1 MHCIL
6 YKKPYDKN
14 VSKTSTSHYQPEGSK
29 DKLIS
34 SKTTTEGAAKIA
46 SDLISASEGDD
57 PGTLIDIKIT
67 NPLKK
72 IYELINEIKKKQS
85 TTLSLKL
92 TIPLVA
98 LPIFLFV
105 AFQLGKDQ
113 ALCEQY
119 FTSRIGIVKTLD
131 VEEAVE
137 TGGLLSKLKIKSPTT
152 VYEHVQRTILIDSV
166 GSIITILNQ
175 KQVDISKYE
184 NTKVVITGTY
194 SSCTDVITL
203 VSKDNITPL

>member
-1 MHCIL
+1 M
-6 YKKPYDKN
+6 
-14 VSKTSTSHYQPEGSK
+14 SKTSTSHYQPEGSK

-152 VYEHVQRTILIDSV
+152 IYEHVQRTILIDSV

>member
-1 MHCIL
+1 M
-6 YKKPYDKN
+6 
-14 VSKTSTSHYQPEGSK
+14 SKTSTRHYPPSGSK

-46 SDLISASEGDD
+46 SDLINASEGDD

-72 IYELINEIKKKQS
+72 LYELINEIKKKQS

-92 TIPLVA
+92 TIPLIA
-98 LPIFLFV
+98 LPIFLFA
-105 AFQLGKDQ
+105 AFQLGRDQ

-119 FTSRIGIVKTLD
+119 FTSRIGTIKTLD

-137 TGGLLSKLKIKSPTT
+137 TGGLLTKLKIRSPTT
-152 VYEHVQRTILIDSV
+152 VYERKQRTILIDSV

-175 KQVDISKYE
+175 KQVDIGKYG
-184 NTKVVITGTY
+184 NTEVVVTGTY

-203 VSKDNITPL
+203 VSEDNITPL

>member
-1 MHCIL
+1 M
-6 YKKPYDKN
+6 
-14 VSKTSTSHYQPEGSK
+14 SKTSTSHYQPEGSK

-119 FTSRIGIVKTLD
+119 FTSRIGTIKTLD
-131 VEEAVE
+131 VQEAVE

-152 VYEHVQRTILIDSV
+152 VYEHKQRTILIDSV